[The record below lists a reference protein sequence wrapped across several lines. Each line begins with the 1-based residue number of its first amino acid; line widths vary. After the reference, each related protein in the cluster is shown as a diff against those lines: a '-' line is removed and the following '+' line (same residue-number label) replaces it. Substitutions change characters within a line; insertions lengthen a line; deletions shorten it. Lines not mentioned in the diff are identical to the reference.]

1 MALKRFIAQRERPQK
16 IISDN
21 GTNFVEANNELMKC
35 LKHLNKEKVQHFCA
49 PNEIEWNFQPP
60 SAPYFGGEWER
71 LVESTKKTLKSL
83 L

>member
-49 PNEIEWNFQPP
+49 PNEIE
-60 SAPYFGGEWER
+60 
-71 LVESTKKTLKSL
+71 
-83 L
+83 